1 MGSREDWIVVAG
13 CVRFVSAH
21 FPMMRASDAQ
31 PVNEPVKGGRELLF
45 LREQIPKKAA
55 YHS

>member
-55 YHS
+55 YYS